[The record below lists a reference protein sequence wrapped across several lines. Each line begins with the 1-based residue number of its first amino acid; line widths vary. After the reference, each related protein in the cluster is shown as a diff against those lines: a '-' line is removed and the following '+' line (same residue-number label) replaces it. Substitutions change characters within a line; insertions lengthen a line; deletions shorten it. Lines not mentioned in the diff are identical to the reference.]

1 MELQEVIGV
10 AVLRGRVKRRGG
22 KLLEA
27 ELELD
32 SSCRI
37 VRAVISGDFFAY
49 PPTAVDDIE
58 QGLRGCKSAV
68 CIRGVVHEAAQRSTF
83 LGVTPSDI
91 EELLVS
97 LWRRCAGSKGST

>member
-1 MELQEVIGV
+1 M
-10 AVLRGRVKRRGG
+10 AVLRGRVKQKGG

-27 ELELD
+27 ELEFD

-49 PPTAVDDIE
+49 PPTAIDYIE
-58 QGLRGCKSAV
+58 QGLQGCETAE
-68 CIRGVVHEAAQRSTF
+68 CIRDVVHRAAQRSTF
-83 LGVTPSDI
+83 LGITHSDI
-91 EELLVS
+91 EELLVN